1 MNTAQ
6 LRLFL
11 AIVRHRSLSRAA
23 TELELGPATV
33 SERLQTLEAEV
44 GVALFA
50 RQRRGVTLTPAG
62 EAFLAYAER
71 ALEVLREGQ
80 AAAQAASVGRRG
92 QVTIAATV
100 TSGAYLLGPALASFQ
115 AGQPDIDVRVRSAH
129 SWDAPGLLL
138 DGLADLA
145 LISGP
150 ALNPQLETLAV
161 FARPMVLVAGRTHPR
176 AGRTFSV
183 GQLARENWIV
193 SYWGPAAQRFLEQVR
208 AAAPAGAGSPP
219 APGAGS
225 GRRPALAGSER
236 GPAPATGSGRWQEL
250 SPVELVK
257 GMLTAGLSLSL
268 LPEVAVRREIAAGE
282 LVALAVEDDVPRLPA
297 WEINLVRRR
306 GGAARPAAEA
316 LAATLIAVLPAG

>member
-6 LRLFL
+6 LRLFQ
-11 AIVRHRSLSRAA
+11 AIARHRSLSRAA
-23 TELELGPATV
+23 AELELGPATV
-33 SERLQTLEAEV
+33 SERLQALEAEV
-44 GVALFA
+44 GVALFV
-50 RQRRGVTLTPAG
+50 RQRRGVALTPAG
-62 EAFLAYAER
+62 EAFHAYAER

-80 AAAQAASVGRRG
+80 AVAQAASLGRRG
-92 QVTIAATV
+92 RVTIAATV

-161 FARPMVLVAGRTHPR
+161 FARPMVLVAGRAHPR
-176 AGRTFSV
+176 AGLTFSLEE
-183 GQLARENWIV
+183 LARENWIV
-193 SYWGPAAQRFLEQVR
+193 SFWGPAAQRFLEQVR
-208 AAAPAGAGSPP
+208 AAAPADASPQPVPEAG
-219 APGAGS
+219 G
-225 GRRPALAGSER
+225 ER
-236 GPAPATGSGRWQEL
+236 GAARGGGGRWQEL

-257 GMLTAGLSLSL
+257 GMLMAGLSLSL
-268 LPEVAVRREIAAGE
+268 LPEIAARRELAAGE
-282 LVALAVEDDVPRLPA
+282 LVALALEGSVPRLPA
-297 WEINLVRRR
+297 WEISLVRRR

-316 LAATLIAVLPAG
+316 LAATLSAVLPAG